1 MMTSPIIR
9 IRFIKEVVKHR
20 ETIYLYC
27 QKPYTYLLS
36 SPVNFATSLTLIV

>member
-20 ETIYLYC
+20 ETMYLYC
-27 QKPYTYLLS
+27 QKPYTFIIIFNITVKS
-36 SPVNFATSLTLIV
+36 C